1 MKKTLFILSVLS
13 MVGLGVA
20 VLTSCDATT
29 TDQKTNIGGVEVSV
43 ESKKEN
49 TFQATTSVSL
59 LNSIS
64 QPEVLKSHHLV
75 KFSRDFRQNENP
87 TTDFTQVLPQLDL
100 MMDNGFN
107 ISSKVEEVETEIDG
121 KTYSVKETISYTDFA
136 NEQVTYSLIYN
147 TRSHEERD
155 DDELETYTLMEGYVL
170 VNENQ
175 YSFTSVMVSEEEW
188 DESEVERNFRINLGN
203 NSYVF
208 VESSKENEG
217 RENEEEYEYTYV
229 ENGRK
234 VIEYSIEIEKE
245 GFKDDIEIELNDK
258 EFEVSR
264 ITRDGKTLFVIKLGD
279 DDGHYRDYLTYEKV
293 IAEDG
298 TVTYTQIK

>member
-1 MKKTLFILSVLS
+1 MKKTLFVISLLS
-13 MVGLGVA
+13 MLGLGA
-20 VLTSCDATT
+20 AMLTSCDLGNDTT
-29 TDQKTNIGGVEVSV
+29 KLGDVEIPTT
-43 ESKKEN
+43 SKKEN

-59 LNSIS
+59 LNSINKAGALKAHNPVKLSKDFNS
-64 QPEVLKSHHLV
+64 QRVQEDL
-75 KFSRDFRQNENP
+75 
-87 TTDFTQVLPQLDL
+87 TQVLPQLDL

-136 NEQVTYSLIYN
+136 NEQVTYQLIYN

-170 VNENQ
+170 LNENQ
-175 YSFTSVMVSEEEW
+175 YSFASVMVSEEEW

-245 GFKDDIEIELNDK
+245 GFKDDIEIEFNDK

-264 ITRDGKTLFVIKLGD
+264 VTRDGKTLFVIKLGD

-298 TVTYTQIK
+298 TVTYNQIK